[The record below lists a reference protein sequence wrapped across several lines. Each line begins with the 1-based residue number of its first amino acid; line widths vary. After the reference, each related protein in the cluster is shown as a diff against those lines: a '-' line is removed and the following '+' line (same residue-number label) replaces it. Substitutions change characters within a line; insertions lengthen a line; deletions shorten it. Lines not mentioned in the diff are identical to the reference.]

1 MHGFTEYAAPLQD
14 IISNQVKSMACK
26 LSIPV
31 EFESKLRNREQIK
44 SMDALA
50 LLKQVRSNLQRDL
63 GSSVG
68 ESEWLLFMINI
79 VLKRVFLAVTP
90 N

>member
-1 MHGFTEYAAPLQD
+1 
-14 IISNQVKSMACK
+14 MACK

-68 ESEWLLFMINI
+68 ESEWLLFIINI